1 MNEQIKELVAI
12 GASVAAHCQ
21 PCLKY
26 HYAKAR
32 ELGVDVTEINAAVD
46 VGHQVSRGASK
57 AIRDFHGALVP
68 GESTSIGTGG
78 GCGGDDDAG
87 DSKCC

>member
-1 MNEQIKELVAI
+1 MKPETKELIAI

-32 ELGVDVTEINAAVD
+32 ELDIPEDEIEEAIAT
-46 VGHQVSRGASK
+46 GQQVESGARK
-57 AIRDFHGALVP
+57 AILDLEKQLHATASNSEE
-68 GESTSIGTGG
+68 ESC
-78 GCGGDDDAG
+78 CGGDSSG
-87 DSKCC
+87 GSSCC